1 MDEIDKFVAYL
12 IAEECEGCTLCEP
25 RLEGSFVKGVENVA
39 CVSEGRI
46 KKLLELAEEFKKA
59 RENNGERTSN

>member
-25 RLEGSFVKGVENVA
+25 RLEGYFLKGAEGGVVC

-59 RENNGERTSN
+59 RERNE